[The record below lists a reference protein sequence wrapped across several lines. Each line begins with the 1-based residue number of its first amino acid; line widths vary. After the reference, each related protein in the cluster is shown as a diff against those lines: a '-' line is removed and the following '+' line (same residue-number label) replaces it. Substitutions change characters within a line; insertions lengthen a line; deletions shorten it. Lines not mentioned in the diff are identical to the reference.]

1 MEERKMER
9 LGRNVLEN
17 KAGHKVYAMVT
28 SEKSNKRVAVD
39 FYVVFNDGTM
49 SDITTIGKRKVDK
62 SGSLDFFLDMED
74 FTMDDVLKIKKEV
87 AKIVDDKNCII
98 SIQEK
103 RTLEEVHV
111 EISQFIRDNAVEVA
125 PDKENGV
132 FIRNNYGYITSK
144 YIDKFIKECEDLGY
158 KRIDLLKR
166 LKIMGALQNAKN
178 RPYDMMISLYGEKK
192 HYYKIELAENVNDV
206 EEELEEIA

>member
-1 MEERKMER
+1 MER

-28 SEKSNKRVAVD
+28 SEKSSKRVSVD

-62 SGSLDFFLDMED
+62 AGSLDFFLDMED
-74 FTMDDVLKIKKEV
+74 FTMNDVLEIKKEV
-87 AKIVDDKNCII
+87 VKIVDDKNCIV

-103 RTLEEVHV
+103 RTLKEIHV

-125 PDKENGV
+125 PDKENGI
-132 FIRNNYGYITSK
+132 FIRENYGYLTME
-144 YIDKFIKECEDLGY
+144 YLEKFIRECDGLGY
-158 KRIDLLKR
+158 NRLELLKR
-166 LKIMGALQNAKN
+166 LKIMGALQVGKG
-178 RPYDMMISLYGEKK
+178 RSYDNMVSLFGEKK
-192 HYYKIELAENVNDV
+192 HYYKIELAENRMDM
-206 EEELEEIA
+206 EELEEIA

>member
-1 MEERKMER
+1 MER
-9 LGRNVLEN
+9 LGRNVLEH
-17 KAGHKVYAMVT
+17 KAGHKVYAVAT
-28 SEKSNKRVAVD
+28 SEKSSKRIAID
-39 FYVVFNDGTM
+39 LYVVFNDGTM
-49 SDITTIGKRKVDK
+49 SDIKTIAKGKVDK
-62 SGSLDFFLDMED
+62 TGSLDFFLDMED
-74 FTMDDVLKIKKEV
+74 FTIDDVLNIKKKLME
-87 AKIVDDKNCII
+87 ILEDKGCII

-103 RTLEEVHV
+103 RTLQEVHV

-132 FIRNNYGYITSK
+132 FIRNNYGYLTTK

>member
-1 MEERKMER
+1 MER

-49 SDITTIGKRKVDK
+49 SDIKTIAKGKVSKA
-62 SGSLDFFLDMED
+62 GSLDFFLDMED
-74 FTMDDVLKIKKEV
+74 FTIDDVLNIKKKLME
-87 AKIVDDKNCII
+87 ILEDKGCII

-103 RTLEEVHV
+103 RTLQEVHV
-111 EISQFIRDNAVEVA
+111 EISQFIRDNAVDVE
-125 PDKENGV
+125 DGKENGV

-192 HYYKIELAENVNDV
+192 HYYKIELAENVNDM

>member
-1 MEERKMER
+1 MER
-9 LGRNVLEN
+9 LGKEIF
-17 KAGHKVYAMVT
+17 KSGTGHKVYAVAT
-28 SEKSNKRVAVD
+28 SEKSSKRIAID
-39 FYVVFNDGTM
+39 LYVVFNDGSI
-49 SDITTIGKRKVDK
+49 SDIKTIAKGKVDK
-62 SGSLDFFLDMED
+62 TGSLDFFLDMED
-74 FTMDDVLKIKKEV
+74 FTIDDVLNIKKKLME
-87 AKIVDDKNCII
+87 ILEDKGCII

-103 RTLEEVHV
+103 RTLQEVHV
-111 EISQFIRDNAVEVA
+111 EISQFIRDNAVDVE
-125 PDKENGV
+125 DGKENGV

-144 YIDKFIKECEDLGY
+144 YIDKFIRDCEDLGY

>member
-1 MEERKMER
+1 MER
-9 LGRNVLEN
+9 LGRNVLEH
-17 KAGHKVYAMVT
+17 KAGHKVYAVVT
-28 SEKSNKRVAVD
+28 SEKSSKRIAID
-39 FYVVFNDGTM
+39 LYVVFNDGTM
-49 SDITTIGKRKVDK
+49 SDIKTIAKGKVDK
-62 SGSLDFFLDMED
+62 TGSLDFFLDMED
-74 FTMDDVLKIKKEV
+74 FTMDDVLNIKKKLME
-87 AKIVDDKNCII
+87 ILEDKGCII

-103 RTLEEVHV
+103 RTLQEVHV
-111 EISQFIRDNAVEVA
+111 EISQFIRDNAVDVE
-125 PDKENGV
+125 DGKENGV

-192 HYYKIELAENVNDV
+192 HYYKIELAENVMDM